1 VAGTYNPWL
10 IVLSV
15 IVAIFVS
22 HTALK
27 LSSRVARSAGKPSAH
42 VWLAGGAVSMG
53 CGIWSMHFVGM
64 LAFSLPIELSYDTVT
79 TLVSLAIAIGLSGF
93 ALSIASR
100 PQISLR
106 RLAVSA
112 IVMGLGICLMHYS
125 GMSAIQ
131 VLPLITYEPKLL
143 LASGGIAIA
152 ASFAALWL
160 FFRLRRGLSWQM
172 RLARF
177 GAAIIMGF
185 AISGMHYTGMA
196 ASRFAPGSYCTGV
209 SSSNNNWLA
218 LTIAVIAVAVLTIT
232 TILLVYDTH
241 LESKIRR
248 HNAQLEEANDQLE
261 EVNAQLQH
269 VATHDALSGLPN
281 RLLLADRLSQA
292 IAQAERHQNRFAVF
306 VVDLDRFKSINDSLG
321 HLAGDA
327 MLKEV
332 ARRLAVALRKG
343 DTLAR
348 LGGDEFVLILNE
360 ISSAED
366 VEQVASKLL
375 VDIARP
381 LKLSDLE
388 LHTSASIGIS
398 LFPDNGSDAE
408 TLLRHADAAMY
419 HGKKNGRNVHQFFA
433 PAMSAFARE
442 RLELENGLRRA
453 LTHNEFVLHYQPK
466 VDVRSGGVDSAEALI
481 RWRHPTRGLTAPM
494 DFIPLAEESGLIL
507 PIGEWALR
515 EACRQAYAWQAA
527 GLRPLRVAVNL
538 SAQQFRQKRLVET
551 VQSALT
557 DARLEPRYLELEL
570 TESAVMHDA
579 EQSIETL
586 RQLSDLGVRISVD
599 DFGTGYSSLSYLRRL
614 PLDRL
619 KIDRAFIR
627 EVATSRDD
635 AAIVRAIV
643 SLAHHLHL
651 KVIAEGVETP
661 DQLAFLLELGCDQ
674 YQGYHFSAPVPNNVF
689 VSMLR
694 EHQAEAI
701 TPRLANL
708 EDTRVNRIL
717 RKT

>member
-1 VAGTYNPWL
+1 MVGTYNPWL
-10 IVLSV
+10 VLLSV
-15 IVAIFVS
+15 FVAIFVS
-22 HTALK
+22 HTALN
-27 LSSRVARSAGKPSAH
+27 LSSRVASSAHKPSARL
-42 VWLAGGAVSMG
+42 WLVGGALSMG
-53 CGIWSMHFVGM
+53 CGVWSMHFVGM
-64 LAFSLPIELSYDTVT
+64 LAFSLPIALSYDTAT
-79 TLVSLAIAIGLSGF
+79 TLASLAIAIGLSGF

-106 RLAVSA
+106 RLAAGA
-112 IVMGLGICLMHYS
+112 IVMGLGICAMHYS

-131 VLPLITYEPKLL
+131 ILPMITYTPGLL
-143 LASGGIAIA
+143 LASGAIAVA
-152 ASFAALWL
+152 ASFVALWL
-160 FFRLRRGLSWQM
+160 FFRLRKGRSWQM

-177 GAAIIMGF
+177 GAAIVMGL

-196 ASRFAPGSYCTGV
+196 ASRFAPGSYCT
-209 SSSNNNWLA
+209 SAASPNNSWLA
-218 LTIAVIAVAVLTIT
+218 ITIAVIALAVLSIT
-232 TILLVYDTH
+232 TILLIYDSH
-241 LESKIRR
+241 LESKTRR
-248 HNAQLEEANDQLE
+248 HNEQLEEANEQLE

-281 RLLLADRLSQA
+281 RLLLADRLNQA
-292 IAQAERHQNRFAVF
+292 IASAERHHDRFAVF

-332 ARRLAVALRKG
+332 GRRLAVALRKA

-348 LGGDEFVLILNE
+348 LGGDEFVLIINE
-360 ISSAED
+360 ISSAQDIEAI
-366 VEQVASKLL
+366 ASKLL

-381 LKLSDLE
+381 LKLSELE

-398 LFPDNGSDAE
+398 VFPDDGTDAE
-408 TLLRHADAAMY
+408 TLLQHADAAMY
-419 HGKKNGRNVHQFFA
+419 HAKKSGRNAHQFFA

-453 LTHNEFVLHYQPK
+453 LAQREFILHYQPK
-466 VDVRSGGVDSAEALI
+466 VDVRSGGIDSAEALI
-481 RWRHPTRGLTAPM
+481 RWRHPTRGLTAPL
-494 DFIPLAEESGLIL
+494 DFIPLAEETGLIL

-527 GLRPLRVAVNL
+527 GMRPLRVAVNL
-538 SAQQFRQKRLVET
+538 SAQQFRQKNLVE
-551 VQSALT
+551 VVHSALHA
-557 DARLEPRYLELEL
+557 ARLEPKYLELEL
-570 TESAVMHDA
+570 TESAVMQDA
-579 EQSIETL
+579 EKSIETL

-619 KIDRAFIR
+619 KIDSAFIR

-661 DQLAFLLELGCDQ
+661 EQLAFLRELGCDQ
-674 YQGYHFSAPVPNNVF
+674 YQGFHHSAPVPNNVF

-701 TPRLANL
+701 APRPANL
-708 EDTRVNRIL
+708 EDTWVNRVL
-717 RKT
+717 RKA

>member
-1 VAGTYNPWL
+1 MVGTYNPWL
-10 IVLSV
+10 VLLSV
-15 IVAIFVS
+15 VVAIFVS
-22 HTALK
+22 HTALN
-27 LSSRVARSAGKPSAH
+27 LSSRVARSVTKPSARL
-42 VWLAGGAVSMG
+42 WLIGGAVSMG
-53 CGIWSMHFVGM
+53 CGVWSMHFVGM
-64 LAFSLPIELSYDTVT
+64 LAFSLPIALSYDTAD
-79 TLVSLAIAIGLSGF
+79 TLASLGIAIGLSGF

-100 PQISLR
+100 PQISLG
-106 RLAVSA
+106 RLAAGAVL
-112 IVMGLGICLMHYS
+112 MGLGICAMHYS

-131 VLPLITYEPKLL
+131 ILPSITYEPRLL
-143 LASGGIAIA
+143 LASGAIA
-152 ASFAALWL
+152 MVASFVALWL
-160 FFRLRRGLSWQM
+160 FFRLRKGRSWQM

-177 GAAIIMGF
+177 CAAIVMGL

-196 ASRFAPGSYCTGV
+196 ASRFAAGSYCT
-209 SSSNNNWLA
+209 STASPNNSWLA
-218 LTIAVIAVAVLTIT
+218 ITIAVIALAVLSIT
-232 TILLVYDTH
+232 TVLLVYDGH
-241 LESKIRR
+241 LESKTRR
-248 HNAQLEEANDQLE
+248 HNEQLEEANEQLE

-281 RLLLADRLSQA
+281 RLLLADRLNQA
-292 IAQAERHQNRFAVF
+292 IASAERHHDRFAVF

-332 ARRLAVALRKG
+332 ARRLAQVLRKA

-348 LGGDEFVLILNE
+348 LGGDEFVLIVNE
-360 ISSAED
+360 ISGAQD
-366 VEQVASKLL
+366 VETIASKLL

-398 LFPDNGSDAE
+398 VFPDDGTDAE
-408 TLLRHADAAMY
+408 TLLQHADAAMY
-419 HGKKNGRNVHQFFA
+419 HAKKSGRNAHQFFA

-442 RLELENGLRRA
+442 RLELENGLRHA
-453 LTHNEFVLHYQPK
+453 LAHCEFILHYQPK
-466 VDVRSGGVDSAEALI
+466 VDVRSGRIDSAEALI

-494 DFIPLAEESGLIL
+494 EFIPLAEESGLIL

-527 GLRPLRVAVNL
+527 GMRPLRVAVNL
-538 SAQQFRQKRLVET
+538 SAQQFRQRNLVE
-551 VQSALT
+551 VVHSALQA
-557 DARLEPRYLELEL
+557 ARLEPQYLELEL
-570 TESAVMHDA
+570 TESAVMQDA
-579 EQSIETL
+579 EKSIETL
-586 RQLSDLGVRISVD
+586 RQLSELGVRISVD

-619 KIDRAFIR
+619 KIDRTFIR

-661 DQLAFLLELGCDQ
+661 DQLAFLRELGCDQ
-674 YQGYHFSAPVPNNVF
+674 YQGFHHSAPVPNNVF
-689 VSMLR
+689 VSMLL
-694 EHQAEAI
+694 EHQAEA
-701 TPRLANL
+701 LAAPPASL
-708 EDTRVNRIL
+708 EDTWVNRLL
-717 RKT
+717 RKA

>member
-1 VAGTYNPWL
+1 MAGTYNPWL
-10 IVLSV
+10 VLLSV
-15 IVAIFVS
+15 VVAIFVS
-22 HTALK
+22 HTALN
-27 LSSRVARSAGKPSAH
+27 LSYRVAKSARKPSARL
-42 VWLAGGAVSMG
+42 WLAGGAIAMG
-53 CGIWSMHFVGM
+53 CGIWAMHFVGM
-64 LAFSLPIELSYDTVT
+64 LAFSLPIALSYNVAT
-79 TLVSLAIAIGLSGF
+79 TLASLVIAIALSGF

-106 RLAVSA
+106 RLAVGA
-112 IVMGLGICLMHYS
+112 VVMGLGICAMHYS
-125 GMSAIQ
+125 GMSAIEI
-131 VLPLITYEPKLL
+131 LPVITYEPALL
-143 LASGGIAIA
+143 LASGAIA
-152 ASFAALWL
+152 VTASFVALWL
-160 FFRLRRGLSWQM
+160 FFRLRNGRSWQM

-177 GAAIIMGF
+177 CAAIVMGF

-196 ASRFAPGSYCTGV
+196 ASRFAPGSFCTGV
-209 SSSNNNWLA
+209 ASTNNSWLA
-218 LTIAVIAVAVLTIT
+218 ITIAVMAFAILSIT
-232 TILLVYDTH
+232 TILLVYDSH
-241 LESKIRR
+241 LESKTRK
-248 HNAQLEEANDQLE
+248 HNQQLEQANDQLE

-292 IAQAERHQNRFAVF
+292 IASAERHQNRFAVF
-306 VVDLDRFKSINDSLG
+306 VVDLDRFKAINDSLG

-332 ARRLAVALRKG
+332 ARRLALILRKA

-360 ISSAED
+360 ISGLHDIEVIA
-366 VEQVASKLL
+366 AKLL

-381 LKLSDLE
+381 LNFSDVE
-388 LHTSASIGIS
+388 LHTSASVGIS
-398 LFPDNGSDAE
+398 VYPDDGTDAE
-408 TLLRHADAAMY
+408 TLLQNADAAMY
-419 HGKKNGRNVHQFFA
+419 HAKKSGRNAHEFFA

-453 LTHNEFVLHYQPK
+453 IAAQEFVLHYQPK
-466 VDVRSGGVDSAEALI
+466 VDVRTGGIDSAEALI

-494 DFIPLAEESGLIL
+494 EFIPLAEETGLIL

-515 EACRQAYAWQAA
+515 EACRQAFAWQAV

-538 SAQQFRQKRLVET
+538 SAQQFRQKNLLEV
-551 VQSALT
+551 VHSALS
-557 DARLEPRYLELEL
+557 DARLEPKYLELEL
-570 TESAVMHDA
+570 TESAVMQDA
-579 EQSIETL
+579 EKSIEVL
-586 RQLSDLGVRISVD
+586 RQLSEVGVRISVD

-627 EVATSRDD
+627 DVASSRDD

-661 DQLAFLLELGCDQ
+661 DQLAFLNELGCDQ
-674 YQGYHFSAPVPNNVF
+674 YQGYHHSAPVPNNVF
-689 VSMLR
+689 VAMLH
-694 EHQAEAI
+694 EHQAER
-701 TPRLANL
+701 TVHRPMNHD
-708 EDTRVNRIL
+708 DTWVNRIL
-717 RKT
+717 RKA